1 VSTPIEKAAILVE
14 ALPYIKKFQGKTIVI
29 KYGGHAM
36 IDCELKKA
44 VMQDIMLMKYVGMNP
59 ILVHGGGPEIT
70 GMMKRL
76 NMKAEF
82 VNGLR
87 VTDKETAEIV
97 EMVLVGKLNKEIV
110 SMINQLGGRAV
121 GLSGKDGSLIRAV
134 KKLAGGKDEHGEDV
148 LYDIGFVGEVEQVN
162 PELLHTVMEKG
173 YIPVIAPIGVGA
185 DGETYNINADFVAS
199 SLAGALQADK
209 LVLLT
214 DVEGIFRD
222 MKDSSSLISSLVRS
236 RVEDYIHQGIISGG
250 MIPKVQCCVEAL
262 DQGVNKT
269 HIIDGRIPHAILL
282 EIFTDQGV
290 GTMVVNE

>member
-36 IDCELKKA
+36 VECELKKA

-134 KKLAGGKDEHGEDV
+134 KKLARGKDEHGEDV
-148 LYDIGFVGEVEQVN
+148 FYDIGFVGEVEQVN
-162 PELLHTVMEKG
+162 PELLHAVMEKG

-185 DGETYNINADFVAS
+185 DGETYNINADFVAG

-222 MKDSSSLISSLVRS
+222 MHDKSTLISSLLRS

-250 MIPKVQCCVEAL
+250 MIPKVQCCAEAL

-282 EIFTDQGV
+282 EIFTDQGI